1 MMMPDEQ
8 MMGGAADEAAAGICQ
23 TCGRPLTRRGPGGE
37 CLRCLVRLIDLPDDE
52 SSGAESG
59 TPRRSTPGPL
69 SYAHFEVE
77 IGEDGFPVEL
87 GAGAMGIT
95 YRARDTILRSVVALK
110 VIDRQRAESPA
121 VRARFLREARAAA
134 QLHHPNIARV
144 THYDEQEGECFYVME
159 FVEGETLEQRV
170 RRDGPL
176 PLDLALE
183 VILQAAR
190 ALAAAEAGGVVH
202 RDLKPSNLMIASRQ
216 GEAGVSDSLLVK
228 LIDFGV
234 AKVAEP
240 AAHQTQAGFI
250 GTPAFASP
258 EQFAGTGQTL
268 IDTRSDI
275 YSLGV
280 TLWYLLTGRTPFA
293 GRTLDEIRAR
303 QTEALPFDQLETVT
317 VPAQVIRL
325 LKSMLAIDPGDRPQ
339 SARELLAAI
348 DRCCKMEAEAPATVE
363 AAARR
368 DEGFW
373 VAVLPFKF
381 SGASSDIAVLAEEL
395 NEEIVTGLSRFPYLR
410 VVARSS
416 TSRFV
421 AESFDVRRAGYELGA
436 RYLVKGSLRQT
447 GGRLR
452 FAVHLL
458 DAQSGVHLWA
468 ETFERE
474 LQDRDVF
481 ALQDELTERVVT
493 NVADVYG
500 VLARVI
506 AAMTGT
512 KRPETLTPYEA
523 VWRFFLFQQRGGAED
538 HLATR
543 IALTRAVELQPGNAD
558 AWAALAIVFVDEDRH
573 AFNPEP
579 HALDRALRAAER
591 AISANSASQM
601 ANFAM
606 AVTQYFRGDL
616 GAFRAAAERA
626 LSLNPFCSYTLASIG
641 RLLCYSGD
649 WERGLP
655 LATRAIELCPLHAGW
670 YYYSLFVNEYRQ
682 RHYPEAL
689 AILQK
694 IPMPDY
700 WVAHMLAA
708 MTHARL
714 ANGVAAQ
721 EASQRIRRLWP
732 EFEQVFGKKHLE
744 KWIRNQPDLVAH
756 IIEGVQLAGF
766 CLRAESE

>member
-1 MMMPDEQ
+1 MMPDEQ
-8 MMGGAADEAAAGICQ
+8 MMGGVAGEAAAGICQ

-52 SSGAESG
+52 ASG
-59 TPRRSTPGPL
+59 TERGTGQRLMPGPL

-87 GAGAMGIT
+87 GAGAMGVT
-95 YRARDTILRSVVALK
+95 YRARDTILHSVVALK
-110 VIDRQRAESPA
+110 VIDRQKAESAA

-134 QLHHPNIARV
+134 QLRHPNVARV
-144 THYDEQEGECFYVME
+144 THYGEQEGECFYVME

-176 PLDLALE
+176 PPDLALE
-183 VILQAAR
+183 FTLQTAR
-190 ALAAAEAGGVVH
+190 ALAATEAGGVVH

-216 GEAGVSDSLLVK
+216 GEAGVNDSLLVK

-234 AKVAEP
+234 AKVADP
-240 AAHQTQAGFI
+240 AANQTQGGFI

-280 TLWYLLTGRTPFA
+280 TLWYLLTGRTPFI

-303 QTEALPFDQLETVT
+303 QTEALPFDQLETAT
-317 VPAQVIRL
+317 VPARVIRL

-348 DRCCKMEAEAPATVE
+348 DRCRKMEAEPPATIE

-368 DEGFW
+368 EEGFW

-381 SGASSDIAVLAEEL
+381 SGAISDIAVLAEEL
-395 NEEIVTGLSRFPYLR
+395 NEEIVIGLSRFPYLR

-421 AESFDVRRAGYELGA
+421 AESFDVRRAGDEIGA
-436 RYLVKGSLRQT
+436 RYLVEGSLRQASS
-447 GGRLR
+447 RLR
-452 FAVHLL
+452 FAVHML

-481 ALQDELTERVVT
+481 SLQDELTERIVT

-523 VWRFFLFQQRGGAED
+523 VRRFFLFQQRGGAED
-538 HLATR
+538 HLAAR

-558 AWAALAIVFVDEDRH
+558 AWAALAIIFVDEDRH

-579 HALDRALRAAER
+579 DSLDRALRAAER

-601 ANFAM
+601 ASFAM

-626 LSLNPFCSYTLASIG
+626 LSLNPLCSYTLASIG

-655 LATRAIELCPLHAGW
+655 LATRAIDLCPHHAGW
-670 YYYSLFVNEYRQ
+670 YYYSLFLNEYRQ
-682 RHYPEAL
+682 RHYSEAL

-714 ANGVAAQ
+714 GNKVAAH
-721 EASQRIRRLWP
+721 EAGQRIRQLWP

-756 IIEGVQLAGF
+756 LIESLQLAGF
-766 CLRAESE
+766 RLCAKSA

>member
-1 MMMPDEQ
+1 
-8 MMGGAADEAAAGICQ
+8 
-23 TCGRPLTRRGPGGE
+23 
-37 CLRCLVRLIDLPDDE
+37 LIDLPDDE
-52 SSGAESG
+52 SAGAESA
-59 TPRRSTPGPL
+59 TPRRSEPL

-77 IGEDGFPVEL
+77 TGEDGFPVEL
-87 GAGAMGIT
+87 GAGAMGVT
-95 YRARDTILRSVVALK
+95 YRARDTILRSIVALK
-110 VIDRQRAESPA
+110 VIARQLAA
-121 VRARFLREARAAA
+121 DATVRARFLREARAAA
-134 QLHHPNIARV
+134 QLHHPNVARV
-144 THYDEQEGECFYVME
+144 THYGEQEGECFYVME
-159 FVEGETLEQRV
+159 FVEGETLERRV

-176 PLDLALE
+176 PVDLALK
-183 VILQAAR
+183 VVLQAAR
-190 ALAAAEAGGVVH
+190 ALAAAEACGVVH
-202 RDLKPSNLMIASRQ
+202 RDLKPSNLMIAARQ
-216 GEAGVSDSLLVK
+216 GEGDSLLVK

-240 AAHQTQAGFI
+240 VAEQTHIGFI

-258 EQFAGTGQTL
+258 EQFSSAEQMS

-275 YSLGV
+275 YSLGI
-280 TLWYLLTGRTPFA
+280 TLWFLLSGRTPFA

-303 QTEALPFDQLETVT
+303 HNEALPFDHLEAAG
-317 VPAQVIRL
+317 VPAQVVRL

-368 DEGFW
+368 EEGFW

-381 SGASSDIAVLAEEL
+381 SGANSDIAVLAEEL
-395 NEEIVTGLSRFPYLR
+395 NEEIVIGLSRFPYLR

-416 TSRFV
+416 TSRV
-421 AESFDVRRAGYELGA
+421 GAESFDVRRAGYELGA
-436 RYLVKGSLRQT
+436 RYLVEGSLRQA
-447 GGRLR
+447 GSRLR

-458 DAQSGVHLWA
+458 HAQSGVNLWA
-468 ETFERE
+468 ETFERD
-474 LQDRDVF
+474 LQSRDVF
-481 ALQDELTERVVT
+481 ELQDELTDRVVT
-493 NVADVYG
+493 NVADVNG

-512 KRPETLTPYEA
+512 KRPEALTPYEA

-558 AWAALAIVFVDEDRH
+558 AWAALAIVFVDEFRH

-579 HALDRALRAAER
+579 DSLDRALRAAER
-591 AISANSASQM
+591 AIGANSASQM
-601 ANFAM
+601 ANYAM

-616 GAFRAAAERA
+616 GAFRATAERA
-626 LSLNPFCSYTLASIG
+626 LSLNPLCSFTLASIG

-655 LATRAIELCPLHAGW
+655 LATRAIELCPHHAGW
-670 YYYSLFVNEYRQ
+670 YYFSLFVNEYRQ

-700 WVAHMLAA
+700 WVAHLLAA

-714 ANGVAAQ
+714 GNLAAAQ
-721 EASQRIRRLWP
+721 EAGQRIRQLWP

-744 KWIRNQPDLVAH
+744 KWIRNQPELVDDF
-756 IIEGVQLAGF
+756 IEAVQLAGF
-766 CLRAESE
+766 RLRAESE